1 MGNPSLQLTSG
12 TFDRM
17 AAQQQLFNTALVDMA
32 AAGGGKYY
40 PRVHTNICDTTPNGD
55 PDVEVPLVGPAN
67 TLDEN
72 YSSGTFLSTIYSGYL
87 QAWRGMLQDL
97 GFTDLDD
104 FLSTIDL
111 NLHEDVDPVYNAV
124 FGTSLDAVNV
134 FRKTPLEMGTIVLTG
149 SGTGTFTD
157 GDALGTGSGTFDANT
172 NSAAAQLQVYMGSG
186 ATTGADLDI
195 NMTCLD
201 EDGNTVQNVLV
212 TLPLGSDVGDTVD
225 VETSSDKYLDVVSLQ
240 FAGGEASRTV
250 GIRQIIE
257 RQPSL

>member
-17 AAQQQLFNTALVDMA
+17 AAQQQLLNTALVDMA
-32 AAGGGKYY
+32 QTGGGKFY

-67 TLDEN
+67 ALDEN
-72 YSSGTFLSTIYSGYL
+72 YSSGAFLSSIYSGYL

-97 GFTDLDD
+97 GYADLDE
-104 FLSTIDL
+104 FLSDIDL
-111 NLHEDVDPVYNAV
+111 NLHEDFDPIYNAV

-134 FRKTPLEMGTIVLTG
+134 FRKTPLEMGTITLTG

-157 GDALGTGSGTFDANT
+157 GGSLGTGSGNFDGQS
-172 NSAAAQLQVYMGSG
+172 NSAGAQLQMYMGSG
-186 ATTGADLDI
+186 ATTAAQLDI
-195 NMTCLD
+195 NMTVLK
-201 EDGNTVQNVLV
+201 EDGTQETNVLAS
-212 TLPLGSDVGDTVD
+212 LPIGSDVGDTVD
-225 VETSSDKYLDVVSLQ
+225 IGSATDKFLDIVSLQ
-240 FAGGEASRTV
+240 FAGGDTGRVV